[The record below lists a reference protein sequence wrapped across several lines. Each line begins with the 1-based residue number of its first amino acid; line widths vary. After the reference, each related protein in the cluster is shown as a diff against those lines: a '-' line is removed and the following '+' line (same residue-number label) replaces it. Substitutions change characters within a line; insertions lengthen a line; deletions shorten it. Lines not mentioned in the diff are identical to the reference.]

1 MTEEGKGP
9 SQLGLRHMSAM
20 TNGDHIVFSD
30 DASVDTL
37 AAFLTDTSEISHTD
51 TSNDVPTS
59 TSSLE
64 ATRQNQIEKQ
74 VVINALNRFILQAGN
89 IYKGEKLSTFE
100 ESKLRDAATHAGL
113 SMQVVDALLEQTADQ
128 NAAVDYCMAS
138 DDAFARKIREDPHK
152 GGDGLNVTNSIW
164 RIFIHKIIKQL
175 LKDQNMQLGDIM
187 EKPLL
192 TSRLYEEASKCDPS
206 DSQIRLTRNMLR
218 LPRDYS
224 EERKHVFI
232 AESDAKL
239 ARIEAESKMEFQSRK
254 PFHDIA
260 NRNLI
265 HKLPPSEDYVESRD
279 DDFSTIPCATQQEI
293 PRSLRTV
300 SEIND
305 NLRDENC
312 LSMIPCAA
320 ERRAA
325 SSPKIT
331 TQKKNSLI
339 AIAPENRSTNR
350 QGRKVE
356 NEGTSAVKR
365 GLEMFEKSI
374 KSQVNNVSPVKGRK
388 LEQNASLSGNVSK
401 ARAMFEKV
409 DCLAEPNK
417 RLTSSDIHKIK
428 QNKNAGKVF
437 VALIQQEQD
446 NNFLLLPKNEN
457 KSNCVEKSNARV
469 EQQKLLKCR
478 LRESKKSEF
487 TIESSNEVQRRIERT
502 KRQQC
507 DPALLIND
515 ETTFRNL
522 PKHEADCAIGAA
534 ETTTNQEDDKCD
546 QFEKSDQQTSNSRD
560 CSEDSQ
566 SLNDLSGQCNIV
578 MDSVL
583 LTNFPKDEVFETF
596 DTPFI
601 TEDRGGISRE
611 LHTFNE
617 QLFFSPFNLNEEPPP
632 RQSHERIHNNTDDR
646 NNKIYSKFSSISDR
660 FKSNNLSIDF
670 EIQTDDMAKE
680 FNSILEQISSRSE
693 DSCMIPIPPVEK
705 DSRLDS
711 VSEEKSRFEDQ
722 SDDVT
727 REFELNLV
735 HSSAAKEECNGLDGV
750 FEKRRILS
758 ERPVSYHQTVV
769 RNSRSRPNK
778 TLCSRMSEENMSV
791 VSKSKKY
798 FEDLLQN
805 DTTSSILSES
815 SCGSIL
821 SSGSTSKYNGSN
833 LDYEEGYV
841 LGHDQY
847 ALQQIDPSLS
857 FNQKRAE
864 STWETFDS
872 KFDAKTKDGDN
883 FLVGSIEGMTLTNV
897 DNNDQ
902 VDHKVN
908 SIHSLLSSKES
919 IERTVE
925 QYNSSQGLGESYR
938 PIDNRSLNQVSNTWE
953 EKVTSSKQTP
963 NRIGE
968 CLPDDHHIDI
978 YSHGKQATEHTL
990 LCQDIKNNPK
1000 GDSLVAT
1007 QCFVDK
1013 IGEFSEQIQSS
1024 SPLKQESTYET
1035 NNRQGNLSLQYCEND
1050 EYSQSSSGSE
1060 FDALNPLSRN
1070 SETAKFT
1077 NLNTNSVTLNEYNS
1091 IREHHRGLREFLE
1104 QREGMHGEDIQQQ
1117 RSPLEQSQI
1126 NKLQCNGDKS
1136 EQHDHFEAL
1145 NAFLA
1150 EYQHDENK
1158 CQRNIDTSKHYP
1170 SESLN
1175 TIFGEQQRDEMMIQ
1189 SPQCVDDNLQNLSS
1203 TGSND
1208 DNTAGMKKYSR
1219 NYTELQ
1225 LTGEMHHYDLEVDQ
1239 LTSTLSDTLQVETV
1253 TSGKDDDGNGLRDS
1267 YEVSWPI
1274 TNEAGDQTENLEM
1287 LEEYGV
1293 PTPKTGHRV
1302 TQYHATNILDRPLL
1316 DLNLNNDQSLD
1327 AVEEERQSSD
1337 ILLHQELDPSP
1348 HYTDNSIYQNDPKPD
1363 PSPEGGR
1370 RSIDTTSTPR
1380 LNNTTEVPEGAS
1392 KEEFSLLNRFIEVAS
1407 TNFGGNKLSVE
1418 SESRVRSA
1426 ALKVGLASK
1435 FVDQLLKQNRMS
1447 EVPDST
1453 LTYDALQHP
1462 HHSELHQ
1469 PASHENENKYQNY
1482 YSPYRHDSVPAT
1494 LNDYGGEDSTYYTA
1508 DYTRTTNQNRKR
1520 EPTFDGC
1527 NAWGSI
1533 RENLGFLAKT
1543 CGINNFDRDDASSAV
1558 SAISWEDENDGL
1570 SRVRRR
1576 RSRGKLRDDD
1586 KTDSLTS
1593 GHNEVQHDVRI
1604 VPSPSVRNDDQQFE
1618 RKMIRQLV

>member
-20 TNGDHIVFSD
+20 TNDDHMMFSGDV
-30 DASVDTL
+30 SVDTL
-37 AAFLTDTSEISHTD
+37 AAFLTDTSEISHT
-51 TSNDVPTS
+51 SNDVPTS

-64 ATRQNQIEKQ
+64 TTRQNQVEKQ

-89 IYKGEKLSTFE
+89 IYKGEKLSTCE
-100 ESKLRDAATHAGL
+100 ESKLRDAATRAGL

-152 GGDGLNVTNSIW
+152 VGDGLNVTNSIW

-187 EKPLL
+187 EKPLP

-206 DSQIRLTRNMLR
+206 DGQIRLARNMLR
-218 LPRDYS
+218 LPRNYS

-239 ARIEAESKMEFQSRK
+239 ARIEAESKMEFKSRK

-260 NRNLI
+260 NRKLI

-279 DDFSTIPCATQQEI
+279 DDFSTIPCATEQEI

-312 LSMIPCAA
+312 LSMIPCAT
-320 ERRAA
+320 ERKAA

-331 TQKKNSLI
+331 AQKNISLT
-339 AIAPENRSTNR
+339 AITLENRSTNR

-356 NEGTSAVKR
+356 NEDTSAVKR

-374 KSQVNNVSPVKGRK
+374 KSQVNNVSPVKGRI
-388 LEQNASLSGNVSK
+388 LEQNTSLSGNVSK

-409 DCLAEPNK
+409 DCLSEPNK
-417 RLTSSDIHKIK
+417 RLTSSDIH
-428 QNKNAGKVF
+428 
-437 VALIQQEQD
+437 QQEQD
-446 NNFLLLPKNEN
+446 NNFLLLSKNEN
-457 KSNCVEKSNARV
+457 KSNCVEKSYARV
-469 EQQKLLKCR
+469 EQQKILKCR

-502 KRQQC
+502 KSQQC
-507 DPALLIND
+507 DPVLLISD

-522 PKHEADCAIGAA
+522 PKHEADCVIGAE
-534 ETTTNQEDDKCD
+534 ETTTNQEDDKYD
-546 QFEKSDQQTSNSRD
+546 QFEMSDQQTSNSRH

-583 LTNFPKDEVFETF
+583 LTKFPKDEVFETF

-632 RQSHERIHNNTDDR
+632 RQSHERIHNITDDR
-646 NNKIYSKFSSISDR
+646 NNKMYSKFASISDR

-670 EIQTDDMAKE
+670 EIQTDNMAKE
-680 FNSILEQISSRSE
+680 FNSNLEQISSRSE

-735 HSSAAKEECNGLDGV
+735 HSTAAKEECNGLDGV

-821 SSGSTSKYNGSN
+821 SSGSTSKYNESN

-847 ALQQIDPSLS
+847 ALQQIDPSLT

-872 KFDAKTKDGDN
+872 KFDAKTEDGDN

-902 VDHKVN
+902 VDHKLN
-908 SIHSLLSSKES
+908 SIHSLSSSKES
-919 IERTVE
+919 IERTME
-925 QYNSSQGLGESYR
+925 QYNSSQELDESYR
-938 PIDNRSLNQVSNTWE
+938 PTENLSLNQVSNSWE
-953 EKVTSSKQTP
+953 IIKVTSSKQTP

-968 CLPDDHHIDI
+968 YLPDDHHIDI
-978 YSHGKQATEHTL
+978 YSHGKQTTEHAL
-990 LCQDIKNNPK
+990 LCQDIETNPK

-1013 IGEFSEQIQSS
+1013 IGEFPEHIQSS
-1024 SPLKQESTYET
+1024 SPLKQDSMYET

-1050 EYSQSSSGSE
+1050 GYSQSSSGSE

-1070 SETAKFT
+1070 SETTKFT

-1158 CQRNIDTSKHYP
+1158 CQRNIDTSYY
-1170 SESLN
+1170 
-1175 TIFGEQQRDEMMIQ
+1175 
-1189 SPQCVDDNLQNLSS
+1189 C
-1203 TGSND
+1203 
-1208 DNTAGMKKYSR
+1208 
-1219 NYTELQ
+1219 
-1225 LTGEMHHYDLEVDQ
+1225 
-1239 LTSTLSDTLQVETV
+1239 
-1253 TSGKDDDGNGLRDS
+1253 
-1267 YEVSWPI
+1267 
-1274 TNEAGDQTENLEM
+1274 
-1287 LEEYGV
+1287 
-1293 PTPKTGHRV
+1293 GHR
-1302 TQYHATNILDRPLL
+1302 
-1316 DLNLNNDQSLD
+1316 
-1327 AVEEERQSSD
+1327 
-1337 ILLHQELDPSP
+1337 
-1348 HYTDNSIYQNDPKPD
+1348 
-1363 PSPEGGR
+1363 
-1370 RSIDTTSTPR
+1370 
-1380 LNNTTEVPEGAS
+1380 
-1392 KEEFSLLNRFIEVAS
+1392 
-1407 TNFGGNKLSVE
+1407 
-1418 SESRVRSA
+1418 
-1426 ALKVGLASK
+1426 
-1435 FVDQLLKQNRMS
+1435 
-1447 EVPDST
+1447 
-1453 LTYDALQHP
+1453 
-1462 HHSELHQ
+1462 
-1469 PASHENENKYQNY
+1469 
-1482 YSPYRHDSVPAT
+1482 
-1494 LNDYGGEDSTYYTA
+1494 
-1508 DYTRTTNQNRKR
+1508 
-1520 EPTFDGC
+1520 
-1527 NAWGSI
+1527 
-1533 RENLGFLAKT
+1533 
-1543 CGINNFDRDDASSAV
+1543 
-1558 SAISWEDENDGL
+1558 
-1570 SRVRRR
+1570 
-1576 RSRGKLRDDD
+1576 
-1586 KTDSLTS
+1586 
-1593 GHNEVQHDVRI
+1593 
-1604 VPSPSVRNDDQQFE
+1604 
-1618 RKMIRQLV
+1618 